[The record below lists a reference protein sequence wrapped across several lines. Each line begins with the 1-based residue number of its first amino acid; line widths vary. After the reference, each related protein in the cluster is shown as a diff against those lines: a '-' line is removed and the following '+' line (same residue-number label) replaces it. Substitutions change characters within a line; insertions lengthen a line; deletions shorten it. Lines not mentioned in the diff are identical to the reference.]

1 MRRLLAPLALVVIVA
16 AAVHADDVN
25 VQQITPLNPHVEQG
39 VQMLHPITPNEQVV
53 QDVRVVGTQDVEPN
67 VVPTGAER
75 TAKTAGKVA
84 LGILSAGVSLGAA
97 AAMLMFM

>member
-1 MRRLLAPLALVVIVA
+1 MRRLFAPLALVVIVA
-16 AAVHADDVN
+16 AAVHASDPTI
-25 VQQITPLNPHVEQG
+25 QQITPLDPHVQQG
-39 VQMLHPITPNEQVV
+39 VQVLHPITPDQQVV
-53 QDVRVVGTQDVEPN
+53 QQVQVVGTQDVEPN